1 MKRSLLVMLLM
12 LISCSKSDSDIFAE
26 ARLAESENNIQLQYE
41 NYNVIVNDFPK
52 SEFHAES
59 LFRMG
64 YICANDLKKY
74 DEAKTLFNSFLS
86 TYPKHELKM
95 AAEFEI
101 KNMGVPI
108 EELSIFNKIKSDS
121 TSVKNR

>member
-1 MKRSLLVMLLM
+1 MKRSLLVILLI

-26 ARLAESENNIQLQYE
+26 ARLAESKNDIQLQYE
-41 NYNVIVNDFPK
+41 TYKIIVDDFPK
-52 SEFHAES
+52 SKFHAES

-74 DEAKTLFNSFLS
+74 DEAKILFNSFLEK
-86 TYPKHELKM
+86 YPVHELKM

-108 EELSIFNKIKSDS
+108 EQLSIFNKIMSDS
-121 TSVKNR
+121 SIVKNR